1 MSAEIAAAFTC
12 QYNATNYLLEVLLL
26 SICLTNCNV
35 PQPGNVPIISQED
48 LPRPETTIPQG
59 TLRGINM
66 VTRRGRSFFGFKG
79 IPFAQPPVGDLRF
92 RSPLPARSWNGTLDA
107 GSNPTPCTQLVNGR
121 IVGGEDCLYLNI
133 YTPQLPK
140 YENAT
145 LLPVMVYI
153 FGGRYKVGINH
164 PERWGPQFLLD
175 KDVVLLVPSYRLG
188 VLGFFSTT
196 DEASPGNYC
205 LKDIVLA
212 LQWIQKNIQYF
223 GGDPKQVTI
232 FGGSSGAVTIH
243 YLTLSPLTQGLFH
256 RYITQSGSV
265 LQPIVLQDRSLTAER
280 AIHLGEILGCPTK
293 TSTAIVDCL
302 RKFEATYLTVA
313 DSVSFRG
320 GYTWIPI
327 AEPDLPGAMF
337 TDTATNLVAA
347 GKIRDLPYLVS
358 VCRDE
363 GLVQSAKFFNDLN
376 GFRKFLDDI
385 DFHLPLLLRYEHLPQ
400 INITART
407 KALKSY
413 YLNDPNADIRL
424 LLGNWTQLIG
434 DAMFTYPAWA
444 SVQQHVIHAK
454 NPLYFCSFDYRG
466 TVSYSY
472 MFSGGNE
479 DDWGVAH
486 ADELLYLLPGQPEM
500 FGPPGYEFSDTDW
513 HMVDTMVQLWTS
525 FATKGVPELNTGNTI
540 WKPYS
545 PSEDNYLQIG
555 NGPDASIEVKSG
567 FHVERMK
574 FWKKLSATT

>member
-59 TLRGINM
+59 TLQGINM
-66 VTRRGRSFFGFKG
+66 VTRRGRNFFGFKG

-92 RSPLPARSWNGTLDA
+92 KSPLPARSWNGTLDA

-188 VLGFFSTT
+188 ILGFFSTT

-212 LQWIQKNIQYF
+212 LEWIQKNIQYF

-243 YLTLSPLTQGLFH
+243 YLTLSPLTQ
-256 RYITQSGSV
+256 
-265 LQPIVLQDRSLTAER
+265 E
-280 AIHLGEILGCPTK
+280 
-293 TSTAIVDCL
+293 
-302 RKFEATYLTVA
+302 
-313 DSVSFRG
+313 
-320 GYTWIPI
+320 
-327 AEPDLPGAMF
+327 
-337 TDTATNLVAA
+337 
-347 GKIRDLPYLVS
+347 
-358 VCRDE
+358 
-363 GLVQSAKFFNDLN
+363 FFNDPN

-413 YLNDPNADIRL
+413 YLNDLNADIRL

-486 ADELLYLLPGQPEM
+486 ADELLYLLPGQPDM
-500 FGPPGYEFSDTDW
+500 FGPPGYEFSEADW